1 MIKLYFS
8 TVLYVSCVKCF
19 FALLVPD
26 LAGSQTY
33 AYKYEALLFSGLHQE
48 GLARAGIKI
57 NSKVLISAAAEN
69 VFLLKVPELLSQSW
83 SFVLLLPTRN

>member
-1 MIKLYFS
+1 ML
-8 TVLYVSCVKCF
+8 F

-26 LAGSQTY
+26 LAGTQTY
-33 AYKYEALLFSGLHQE
+33 VYKYEALLFSGLYQE

-69 VFLLKVPELLSQSW
+69 AFFLKVPELLCQTLMPSW
-83 SFVLLLPTRN
+83 SFVL